1 MARKTSEQIRSGF
14 AANVASVDALV
25 NFDRFILDFAIE
37 RVERLHQRLE
47 PRYLN
52 PDDNGEHTLMAL
64 KQVRANDA
72 LRPSYQQIFNQAV
85 VLLVSYFGSTI
96 ADLFRTA
103 LRVVLRSA
111 TSAVCCLVETCGDD
125 TFPVWRVRALTRACS
140 RNLQSPR
147 IATMFGWLSEARLR
161 DENGRFGRRR
171 V

>member
-37 RVERLHQRLE
+37 RVERLHRRLE

-64 KQVRANDA
+64 TQVRANDA

-96 ADLFRTA
+96 ADLF
-103 LRVVLRSA
+103 
-111 TSAVCCLVETCGDD
+111 
-125 TFPVWRVRALTRACS
+125 
-140 RNLQSPR
+140 
-147 IATMFGWLSEARLR
+147 
-161 DENGRFGRRR
+161 
-171 V
+171 